1 MTEIA
6 VAVHKAKMAMNQI
19 FLLLILSRYSPVCC
33 MEARIA
39 ALLGSCVEIPCT
51 HWFDENTEMS
61 DVVWYAGDSNKKEIL
76 NTENSSSVIDQY
88 RNRTSAVLEKNN
100 CKLWIDPVRIED
112 SNVYQSEPA
121 RKRRLDDSH
130 YVDYV
135 YDVPYSQIVL
145 AVKDSPDD
153 LQLSVD
159 EYLIEEKSTTIQ
171 CSTDHTCDSSPPSL
185 QWNKP
190 GQIQRMLGASGL
202 YWIEASILIYIPSY
216 VDDGT
221 PLRCT
226 ATYHNGMIIEKSAE
240 LKIHFAP
247 KFVTVN
253 IMENG
258 MIIEGSDVTLACTS
272 VSRPG
277 VSTYEWYKG
286 RNRTKLPY
294 TGWKM
299 TVRNVTKDEDL
310 YSCAAINDV
319 GIGESALKEIPV
331 LYVGS
336 SHSFMASNG
345 NIIFLAIFGT
355 VCPLLLVLLVYFIW
369 RKRCRKVT
377 SSEAV
382 ESTDAAYCDLV
393 KKDVESEYE
402 DLKPR
407 NSTHITLPGRQLG
420 AANLYASTHK

>member
-240 LKIHFAP
+240 LKIH
-247 KFVTVN
+247 
-253 IMENG
+253 
-258 MIIEGSDVTLACTS
+258 
-272 VSRPG
+272 
-277 VSTYEWYKG
+277 
-286 RNRTKLPY
+286 
-294 TGWKM
+294 
-299 TVRNVTKDEDL
+299 
-310 YSCAAINDV
+310 
-319 GIGESALKEIPV
+319 
-331 LYVGS
+331 YVGS